1 MSRQGSGARSRIT
14 RTAGALAAAGGLG
27 AAWALGV
34 EPRWY
39 ALRHV
44 TVPVLRP
51 AAAGALRVLQLSD
64 LHLHLAVAD
73 RQAAFA
79 ERCAAAGADLVVAAG
94 DLLGGEGTLAATLDV
109 LRRAKGPA
117 QGLAVLG
124 SSDFAAPKAKNPL
137 RYLLPDRGE
146 RIKGPDLPT
155 QAFVDALTAE
165 GWHVL
170 QNHRLTIQTPV
181 GTVDVV
187 GLGDPHVQHDDPT
200 RIDWAPPVDDV
211 ALRLGLVHAPYRR
224 ALDALAE
231 QDLILAAHTH
241 GGQVRVP
248 LYGALATN
256 CDLERTRARGLSR
269 EPGGG
274 AWLHV
279 TAGIGANRFT
289 PFRFACRPEAAIL
302 DLVAAR

>member
-1 MSRQGSGARSRIT
+1 MTSVVRAPTAAGS
-14 RTAGALAAAGGLG
+14 LAAAGGLV

-51 AAAGALRVLQLSD
+51 AATGALRILTLSD
-64 LHLHLAVAD
+64 LHLYGAVAA

-79 ERCAAAGADLVVAAG
+79 DRCAAAGADLVVAAG
-94 DLLGGEGTLAATLDV
+94 DLLGGEDTIEPVRDV
-109 LRRAKGPA
+109 LRRAKGAA
-117 QGLAVLG
+117 QGLVVLG

-137 RYLLPDRGE
+137 RYLTPDDGR

-155 QAFVDALTAE
+155 DDFVDALAAD

-170 QNHRLTIQTPV
+170 QNHRMTLTTPA
-181 GTVDVV
+181 GAIDVV
-187 GLGDPHVQHDDPT
+187 GLGDPHIDHDDPGSV
-200 RIDWAPPVDDV
+200 DWSPPADDV

-224 ALDALAE
+224 ALDALAG
-231 QDLILAAHTH
+231 QDLILSAHTH

-256 CDLERTRARGLSR
+256 CDLERDRSRGLSR

-274 AWLHV
+274 PWLYV
-279 TAGIGANRFT
+279 TAGVGMNRYT
-289 PFRFACRPEAAIL
+289 PFRFACRPEAAVL